1 MPSSLSTSLT
11 RNDFIIIARILAV
24 IWVGLAFV
32 VMLREVAGTLTINNW
47 SYSVTDDIRH
57 LTYYI
62 WVPWIVM
69 SPIVVLA
76 IKRFLFL
83 PDRLTSTLTIHLFL
97 ATFFAIIHLAAVAY
111 HYEYFVDDQ
120 PAAMRVYAGWQ
131 HMGHFL
137 VADPFILTDVI
148 IYVLFVTSF
157 NITGHIEL
165 VRQKEQVASRLETH
179 LAESKLRAL
188 QMQINPHF
196 LFNTLNSITALLRKK
211 EVETAEEMIHR
222 LSDFFRMTLERN
234 IGQTVPFELE
244 LELVENYLAIEQERF
259 KDRLE
264 IRKNIDPRT
273 LSVDVPAFLLQPL
286 VENSIKH
293 GINGSSAPGLIE
305 IRSSF
310 LGDRILVEVIDNG
323 AGPNSSLGSTSG
335 HGIGLNNVKERL
347 LQLYE
352 GKAVFDLAGESNGG
366 TRVTIELPMVHTQ
379 TAGSM
384 DTVEAIEAAQDEKT
398 EAPLRDKLLTPRK
411 V

>member
-1 MPSSLSTSLT
+1 MSASLTKALT
-11 RNDFIIIARILAV
+11 RNDLIVIARLLGIV
-24 IWVGLAFV
+24 WIGLAFV
-32 VMLREVAGTLTINNW
+32 ILLRDVAGSLTINDW
-47 SYSVTDDIRH
+47 EYSVTDNLEH

-62 WVPWIVM
+62 WLPW
-69 SPIVVLA
+69 VVLSPFVVIA
-76 IKRFLFL
+76 VKRFLFL
-83 PDRLTSTLTIHLFL
+83 PGQLKSMVLVHLL
-97 ATFFAIIHLAAVAY
+97 LVAVFAIVHLAAVAY
-111 HYEYFVDDQ
+111 HFEYFVDDQ
-120 PAAMRVYAGWQ
+120 TPAMQVYAGWQ

-157 NITGHIEL
+157 NISGHIDL

-196 LFNTLNSITALLRKK
+196 LFNTLNSITALIRKK

-264 IRKNIDPRT
+264 IRKNIDVRT
-273 LSVDVPAFLLQPL
+273 LSADVPAFLLQPL

-310 LGDRILVEVIDNG
+310 MGDRILIQVIDNG
-323 AGPNSSLGSTSG
+323 SG
-335 HGIGLNNVKERL
+335 AQRKVQRETGYGIGLSNVKERL
-347 LQLYE
+347 EQLYD
-352 GKAVFDLAGESNGG
+352 GKALFNLESQAGKG
-366 TRVTIELPMVHTQ
+366 TCVTLELPLQESQQQALDNADSEVIT
-379 TAGSM
+379 SN
-384 DTVEAIEAAQDEKT
+384 
-398 EAPLRDKLLTPRK
+398 PSLLNPGK
-411 V
+411 I